1 MKKMVLGKSPSPSWI
16 PSREIPTHQTPT
28 WKTLPQKIATQKILT
43 ELFPPISFI
52 AFLHLTLRFDKFS

>member
-1 MKKMVLGKSPSPSWI
+1 MFLAWFLGNNRSSSKFRYQIS
-16 PSREIPTHQTPT
+16 E
-28 WKTLPQKIATQKILT
+28 TLPQEIATQKILT